1 MIAMANGEWTATQSI
16 PETDSL
22 SFQELVESHK
32 KNVYY
37 LALDLTGNHHD
48 AEDLSQEV
56 FIKAFRAMKDF
67 RGEAKYSSWL
77 YRITVNTYIDET
89 RKKSHQLVPLP
100 EEHEGEEDIRTS
112 APLSDPRSNPEK
124 DLESV
129 NIQKHIDEALKKLT
143 PRERSVFVLRH
154 YNDLILKEIGEVLNI
169 SEGTVKSLLFRAIK
183 RMQKELAFY
192 RPGLGKEKES

>member
-1 MIAMANGEWTATQSI
+1 MANGELSIVQSS
-16 PETDSL
+16 PEIDPV
-22 SFQELVESHK
+22 SFQELVDSHK

-67 RGEAKYSSWL
+67 RGDAKWSSWL
-77 YRITVNTYIDET
+77 YRITVNTYIDEK
-89 RKKSHQLVPLP
+89 RKKTHQLVPIP
-100 EEHEGEEDIRTS
+100 EEHSEEEEVRTS
-112 APLSDPRSNPEK
+112 GYLTDPRSNPQR
-124 DLESV
+124 DMESKS
-129 NIQKHIDEALKKLT
+129 IQKDIEAALQKLS

-183 RMQKELAFY
+183 RMQRELAFY
-192 RPGLGKEKES
+192 RPDAGKEK

>member
-1 MIAMANGEWTATQSI
+1 MANGELSIVQSS
-16 PETDSL
+16 PEIDPV
-22 SFQELVESHK
+22 SFRELVESHK

-67 RGEAKYSSWL
+67 RGDAKWSSWL
-77 YRITVNTYIDET
+77 YRITVNTYIDEK
-89 RKKSHQLVPLP
+89 RKKTHQLVPIP
-100 EEHEGEEDIRTS
+100 EEHSEEEEVHTS
-112 APLSDPRSNPEK
+112 GYLSDPRSNPQR
-124 DLESV
+124 DLESKA
-129 NIQKHIDEALKKLT
+129 IQKHIEEAMQKLT

-192 RPGLGKEKES
+192 RPDAGREK